1 VGGAEERVSGAVPDF
16 SPGAV
21 LRRSLALWG
30 RNFATFAA
38 VVIAVQSPA
47 IALSAVWEMAS
58 GGSVEPTRALWLVS
72 TLLGFIATGAVTAG
86 ALRGVRGERARAG
99 EMFQVGFRR
108 IWMVLSVSV
117 VAQVAVTLGLVLLVV
132 PGLAVAAGL
141 WVAVPAAVTERW
153 EGTSDAL
160 TRSWELTKGRRWKVL
175 AVALV
180 AVVIAL
186 GGALVVSFALDEIA
200 ASGASRPLMAA
211 LDQAATAIAFG
222 FVAVCAAVSY
232 HDLRVAREGP
242 DFEQLAAVFE

>member
-1 VGGAEERVSGAVPDF
+1 MSDF

-47 IALSAVWEMAS
+47 IVLAAFWAMATD
-58 GGSVEPTRALWLVS
+58 GTVEPSRALWAIS
-72 TLLGFIATGAVTAG
+72 SLLGAVASGALTAG
-86 ALRGVRGERARAG
+86 ALRGMRGEPARAG
-99 EMFQVGFRR
+99 EMLLVGFRR
-108 IWMVLSVSV
+108 LWMVIPVTV

-132 PGLAVAAGL
+132 PGLALAAGL

-180 AVVIAL
+180 AVVVAL
-186 GGALVVSFALDEIA
+186 GGALVVSAALEEIA
-200 ASGASRPLMAA
+200 AAGASRPVVAA
-211 LDQAATAIAFG
+211 LDQAATAIAWG
-222 FVAVCAAVSY
+222 FLAVCAAVSY

-242 DFEQLAAVFE
+242 DFERLAAVFE